1 MHWSRYLIRGFDH
14 VAILGEQLAKHEHI
28 PFQKLLRAKY
38 TKRQSKLQKS
48 ERVRNREHAFVLAPN
63 TKKIPETVI
72 LIDDVISTGST
83 ANACARILKKAG
95 VKYVYSFFLAS
106 NQ

>member
-1 MHWSRYLIRGFDH
+1 
-14 VAILGEQLAKHEHI
+14 VAILGEQLAKKENI
-28 PFQKLLRAKY
+28 PFQKLLWAKY

-48 ERVRNREHAFVLAPN
+48 ERVKNREHAFVLVPSIN
-63 TKKIPETVI
+63 KIPETII

-83 ANACARILKKAG
+83 ANACARILKKSG